1 MKTIYIFLIFIVVVL
16 LQLFVPAKMILDRE
30 DILKTGT
37 QYKFKTQ
44 PVDPNDPFRGKYV
57 TLNYEIDSA
66 DAVAMDSTIHSGD
79 RILVYLDTDSLGYAK
94 LHSVSKF
101 KKNTERDYVEAK
113 VQSYNINT
121 KKVNFQLEFN
131 RYYMEEFKAKPA
143 EDIYRKYNL
152 KQDST
157 DNTYALVAVKEGEAV
172 LKDIYINDKSI
183 HYYLEK
189 EANQ

>member
-1 MKTIYIFLIFIVVVL
+1 VVL

>member
-1 MKTIYIFLIFIVVVL
+1 MFIKFQKRSL
-16 LQLFVPAKMILDRE
+16 NSLYRE

-121 KKVNFQLEFN
+121 KKVIFQLEFN

-157 DNTYALVAVKEGEAV
+157 DNTYAMVAVKEGEAV

-183 HYYLEK
+183 HYYIEK